1 MDQFIMF
8 TAIGFCLQVQ
18 LEPSYLAVALPL
30 LGALAAAKHQHGKS
44 GQQIDVESIPTNHH
58 STTKAEGL
66 AKVKPDMSKQHNKAE
81 KRKRRRAYLK
91 RKTRAVKTK
100 KAAPAATA
108 PAA

>member
-1 MDQFIMF
+1 
-8 TAIGFCLQVQ
+8 
-18 LEPSYLAVALPL
+18 
-30 LGALAAAKHQHGKS
+30 
-44 GQQIDVESIPTNHH
+44 
-58 STTKAEGL
+58 
-66 AKVKPDMSKQHNKAE
+66 MSKQHNKAE